1 MTILT
6 LLVKASNTGQLRQIG
21 DLLSAEFEDLDVEAK
36 VLGNPI
42 NKWVQVSLSGEDETI
57 AASYMNKKIGT
68 CPTTLEN
75 AKNQPVLKGYISK
88 VDQTKQELKVDV
100 GIFEPKTMHAIVP
113 FSRLQAQVA
122 ESKEI
127 SFKKI
132 VDAFGLAE
140 GLPLS
145 VKIIGEEAEGLGA
158 ELSTQ
163 QVEKLRGWQQ
173 SLLDRLIIL
182 GASRGTVDSVME
194 RTRLDRDVIDV
205 EALGFFEHALTCK
218 LGTDAAGVIPRIGG
232 YLKHSVFVVFSAKK
246 SVSFLGEQGLTL

>member
-1 MTILT
+1 MTTLT
-6 LLVKASNTGQLRQIG
+6 LLVKASNAGQLRQVG

-57 AASYMNKKIGT
+57 ATSYINKEIGT

-75 AKNQPVLKGYISK
+75 AKNQPFLRGYISK
-88 VDQTKQELKVDV
+88 VDQNKQELKVDI
-100 GIFEPKTMHAIVP
+100 GIFEPEMMHAIVP
-113 FSRLQAQVA
+113 LSRLQVQLAEGREVA
-122 ESKEI
+122 
-127 SFKKI
+127 FKK
-132 VDAFGLAE
+132 VVEAFGLAE

-145 VKIIGEEAEGLGA
+145 VKVIGEETDGLGA

-163 QVEKLRGWQQ
+163 QAEKLLGWQQ

-182 GASRGTVDSVME
+182 CVSRDTIDSVLE
-194 RTRLDRDVIDV
+194 RTRLERDVIDV
-205 EALGFFEHALTCK
+205 ETLGFFEYALTCK
-218 LGTDAAGVIPRIGG
+218 LGTDAAGVIPRIGR

-246 SVSFLGEQGLTL
+246 SVSFLSEQGLTL

>member
-1 MTILT
+1 MTTLT
-6 LLVKASNTGQLRQIG
+6 LLVKASNAGQLRQVG
-21 DLLSAEFEDLDVEAK
+21 DLLSAEFEELDVEAK

-57 AASYMNKKIGT
+57 AASYINKEIGT

-75 AKNQPVLKGYISK
+75 AKNQPVLRGYILK

-100 GIFEPKTMHAIVP
+100 GIFEPEVMHASVP
-113 FSRLQAQVA
+113 LSRLQAQLAEGRDVA
-122 ESKEI
+122 
-127 SFKKI
+127 FKKI
-132 VDAFGLAE
+132 VEAFGLAE

-145 VKIIGEEAEGLGA
+145 VKVIGEEEGLGA

-163 QVEKLRGWQQ
+163 QVEKLLGWQQ

-182 GASRGTVDSVME
+182 GASRDTVDSVLE
-194 RTRLDRDVIDV
+194 RTRLERDVIDV
-205 EALGFFEHALTCK
+205 ETLGFFEYALTCK

-232 YLKHSVFVVFSAKK
+232 YLKKLVFVVFSAKK
-246 SVSFLGEQGLTL
+246 SVSFLG